1 MNGISIKSV
10 TPQRWS
16 PGFTPQSVNLHGG
29 WAPAPLPMGPE
40 ERVPGK
46 MAETLGIA
54 MAVDPDAAL
63 GQAGAKAVAATT
75 VALITLPAVLTAYVG
90 FRLGTKDKGL
100 PSILGYVVGTVA
112 SLGVLAGL
120 LALVGVVA
128 LPMPSGATSGP
139 MVGPATPS
147 APALPSPT
155 AGPMSAMV

>member
-1 MNGISIKSV
+1 MNGISIKSI

-16 PGFTPQSVNLHGG
+16 PGFTPQSVSLHGG
-29 WAPAPLPMGPE
+29 WTPAPLPMGPE
-40 ERVPGK
+40 ERIPAK

-120 LALVGVVA
+120 LAIVGVVA
-128 LPMPSGATSGP
+128 LPLPAAGGGS
-139 MVGPATPS
+139 MVNAPA
-147 APALPSPT
+147 APALPAIPQTSPT
-155 AGPMSAMV
+155 TAMA